1 MALKLFL
8 DTNVFIDALAHR
20 EPFQQNAKL
29 ILALGILGEFEL
41 WMSATQATDV
51 FYVLSEGGKA
61 SRTPWAKEQLKKLC
75 QFVHACDFTSEDI
88 AKFSCAEE
96 GYSLGVDDDG
106 NLTITHASEDRVYG
120 GASGANWTDKVWG
133 EEGNESFVSGD
144 NAIFNRDGDQVRIS
158 FGRMHFFDK
167 ETTQAIRKDGKAK

>member
-1 MALKLFL
+1 MAVSLLL
-8 DTNVFIDALAHR
+8 DTNLFIDDRAHR

-61 SRTPWAKEQLKKLC
+61 NRTPWAKEQLKKLC

-88 AKFSCAEE
+88 NEALKSTWRDFEDAC
-96 GYSLGVDDDG
+96 LNQGVHKVKPDVVVTG
-106 NLTITHASEDRVYG
+106 NLSDFALSDYPVVDCSGLFDWVEAKTGIAYCEIAFSE
-120 GASGANWTDKVWG
+120 T
-133 EEGNESFVSGD
+133 
-144 NAIFNRDGDQVRIS
+144 
-158 FGRMHFFDK
+158 
-167 ETTQAIRKDGKAK
+167 

>member
-61 SRTPWAKEQLKKLC
+61 NRTPWAKEQLKKLC

-88 AKFSCAEE
+88 NEALKSTWRDFEDACLNQ
-96 GYSLGVDDDG
+96 GIHKVNPDVVVTG
-106 NLTITHASEDRVYG
+106 NLRDFALSDYPVVDCNGLFDWVEAKTGIAYCEIAFSE
-120 GASGANWTDKVWG
+120 T
-133 EEGNESFVSGD
+133 
-144 NAIFNRDGDQVRIS
+144 
-158 FGRMHFFDK
+158 
-167 ETTQAIRKDGKAK
+167 